1 MADQVPKAWLGQV
14 VVVVYGSEE
23 RRHRCVLLDVT
34 DKGLLVSAAPE
45 KSDGDA
51 EIWFP
56 FTSINRL
63 MRPAQRGTGSSG
75 EDAAE
80 QSTAPEPITIETV

>member
-1 MADQVPKAWLGQV
+1 MDQVPKAWVGQV
-14 VVVVYGSEE
+14 VVVVHGPEG
-23 RRHRCVLLDVT
+23 RKHRCVLLDAT

-56 FTSINRL
+56 FTSISRL
-63 MRPAQRGTGSSG
+63 MRPAQRGTEYPG
-75 EDAAE
+75 EDVAE
-80 QSTAPEPITIETV
+80 QSTAPEPITFESV